1 MDFEPERPGFT
12 VYTVPVYTG
21 LLFTSPPKRSD
32 FCSAERTGLLWCSV
46 NSSRIRYENRS
57 APMSI
62 SFPEHARSR
71 VSGGQGSGETEFSRT
86 ILYGSRMLFNDS
98 NQIVI
103 HIYCGPTKYV
113 S

>member
-1 MDFEPERPGFT
+1 MYASGRTKLGSLTFVTFLRVSEFT
-12 VYTVPVYTG
+12 A
-21 LLFTSPPKRSD
+21 SPPIEPARH
-32 FCSAERTGLLWCSV
+32 
-46 NSSRIRYENRS
+46 
-57 APMSI
+57 PI

-98 NQIVI
+98 HQIVI
-103 HIYCGPTKYV
+103 HIYCGPTKHV